1 MHHVGRQPWD
11 PGESVHDEPDA
22 GPARLDLEKKTLVAT
37 ERDANA
43 RRQWWADLAG
53 QDAHQLVFLDET
65 SANVTLTP
73 RSAWAPHDER
83 AHGRAPRNDDHNTT
97 LVAALTPNG
106 LHAPMTLDGAM
117 TSDAFAAYVERF
129 LVPSLRPGQI
139 VICDNLSVHKR
150 ADIRALIEAADCTL
164 IFLPA
169 YSPDFNPIE
178 QAFSKLKTALRR
190 AEARTQEALDAA
202 IAAALDLITATDA
215 AHFFTHVG
223 YDLSA
228 GQPL

>member
-1 MHHVGRQPWD
+1 MGDQPWR
-11 PGESVHDEPDA
+11 PGESGHDEPDIGA
-22 GPARLDLEKKTLVAT
+22 ARLDLEKKTLVAT
-37 ERDANA
+37 ERDEDA
-43 RRQWWADLAG
+43 RQQWWADMVG
-53 QDAHQLVFLDET
+53 QDARQFVFLDET

-83 AHGRAPRNDDHNTT
+83 AHGRAPRNYDRNTT
-97 LVAALTPNG
+97 LVAALTPTG
-106 LHAPMTLDGAM
+106 LQAPMTLDGAM
-117 TSDAFAAYVERF
+117 NSDAFAAYVERF
-129 LVPSLRPGQI
+129 LVPSLRPGQM

-150 ADIRALIEAADCTL
+150 ADIRALIEQADCTL

-178 QAFSKLKTALRR
+178 QAFSKLKAALRR
-190 AEARTQEALDAA
+190 AEARTQEALQAA
-202 IAAALDLITATDA
+202 IATALDTITASDA
-215 AHFFTHVG
+215 AHFFMHVG

>member
-1 MHHVGRQPWD
+1 MRLVGRPPRG
-11 PGESVHDEPDA
+11 PGESVHHEPDV
-22 GPARLDLEKKTLVAT
+22 GPAGVDLEKKTLVAT
-37 ERDANA
+37 ERDEDA
-43 RRQWWADLAG
+43 RREWWTDMAE
-53 QDAHQLVFLDET
+53 QDASQFIFLDET

-83 AHGRAPRNDDHNTT
+83 AHGRAPRNYDHNTT
-97 LVAALTPNG
+97 LVAALTPSG
-106 LHAPMTLDGAM
+106 LQAPMTLDGAM
-117 TSDAFAAYVERF
+117 NSDAFAAYVQRF
-129 LVPSLRPGQI
+129 LVPSLRPGRI

-150 ADIRALIEAADCTL
+150 ADIRTLIEAVNCTL
-164 IFLPA
+164 VFLPA

-178 QAFSKLKTALRR
+178 QAFSKLKAGLRR

-202 IAAALDLITATDA
+202 IAAALDTITATDA

-228 GQPL
+228 GQRL

>member
-1 MHHVGRQPWD
+1 M
-11 PGESVHDEPDA
+11 
-22 GPARLDLEKKTLVAT
+22 DLEKKTLVAT
-37 ERDANA
+37 ERDEDA
-43 RRQWWADLAG
+43 RRQWWADMAE
-53 QDAHQLVFLDET
+53 QDAVQFVFLDET

-83 AHGRAPRNDDHNTT
+83 APGRAPRNYDRNTT
-97 LVAALTPNG
+97 LVAALTPTG
-106 LHAPMTLDGAM
+106 LQAPMTLDGAM
-117 TSDAFAAYVERF
+117 NSEAFAAYVEHF
-129 LVPSLRPGQI
+129 LVPRLRPGQI

-150 ADIRALIEAADCTL
+150 ADIRAVIEAANCTL

-190 AEARTQEALDAA
+190 AEARTQKALEAA
-202 IAAALDLITATDA
+202 IAAALDTITAREA

-223 YDLSA
+223 YHLST